1 MINSG
6 VPGEW
11 APHIFSVL
19 TEMPRIML
27 WVQAYWGGPGVNR
40 CGSRFCRRTSIHYFQ
55 VFRSRAPL
63 LPNHGRGR
71 GDAITAVDLSYTRPC
86 GRNVFVTQITLFG
99 RDTIAADCG
108 GSVSPPPPPPFDN
121 CVYIMHSASPHCR
134 NVGPPHRI
142 QNPGIPANISFCVL
156 GVYSCNR
163 ICIIA
168 LTGFGSVADFFL
180 SLCRRPKGACE
191 VINICTLDFKRKC
204 RMLINLCA
212 RAPRRL
218 CVN

>member
-27 WVQAYWGGPGVNR
+27 WVQAYWDGPGVNR

-108 GSVSPPPPPPFDN
+108 GSVSPPPPLPSITACILCIVRLRTAGMLGLHTASKTPAFRRTL
-121 CVYIMHSASPHCR
+121 VSAFWAF
-134 NVGPPHRI
+134 I
-142 QNPGIPANISFCVL
+142 
-156 GVYSCNR
+156 
-163 ICIIA
+163 
-168 LTGFGSVADFFL
+168 
-180 SLCRRPKGACE
+180 
-191 VINICTLDFKRKC
+191 
-204 RMLINLCA
+204 
-212 RAPRRL
+212 RAI
-218 CVN
+218 VFV